1 MGLRVL
7 SSSGLAG
14 FVNRLGEGFRVLVFE
29 DGGQAVGNSSFLLQT
44 FDGHTASFVVKGGKL
59 GPWSV

>member
-29 DGGQAVGNSSFLLQT
+29 DGRDAAFE
-44 FDGHTASFVVKGGKL
+44 
-59 GPWSV
+59 